1 MSIVNLPIG
10 YHWEVRTPVVD
21 RVIRREYVDAFFQD
35 GSLRL
40 SSFEAFCR
48 HPDEARRDVEEG
60 KAAMQIA
67 SPGGNLSAI
76 TFNGQEAYVL
86 CGSMAESHPGED
98 MATLRIMDTL
108 AFSTTVA
115 RQIPGFIGGGE
126 GPCIYRANTLY
137 EATERHRFGPPGKDE
152 DPEDWMNK
160 QQAIIG
166 NHMRNKFFIK
176 HARFAHELEYRMIW
190 FCDGPPRDSIH
201 IKCPGAI
208 RFCQRVDMR
217 PTVGD

>member
-108 AFSTTVA
+108 AFSTTV
-115 RQIPGFIGGGE
+115 
-126 GPCIYRANTLY
+126 T
-137 EATERHRFGPPGKDE
+137 
-152 DPEDWMNK
+152 
-160 QQAIIG
+160 
-166 NHMRNKFFIK
+166 
-176 HARFAHELEYRMIW
+176 
-190 FCDGPPRDSIH
+190 
-201 IKCPGAI
+201 
-208 RFCQRVDMR
+208 
-217 PTVGD
+217 